1 MGKFGRFLQSPANWC
16 GLALSSVALVLSAL
30 GLTRWGGTVLAALGY
45 AVGFC
50 MAGLWLGFPKLSGD
64 AWDALNFA
72 PQDEQGD
79 MHSRMAHALD
89 AVRQLADNNPGGRLP
104 ASLRSKVLSLCQ
116 QLYALLE
123 QWERSKGELSL
134 DDSFYAQH
142 IATSYLPDALKTYL
156 SIPQQFAMTKVLS
169 NGKTAQETFNATL
182 DDLSRKVSQLGEA
195 LSAQDAQAFLNHSR
209 FLQEEFKASPH
220 ANAQIQ
226 AQANTLHNQAR

>member
-1 MGKFGRFLQSPANWC
+1 MGKLGRFLQSPANWF

-30 GLTRWGGTVLAALGY
+30 GLTRWGGLALAALGY

-64 AWDALNFA
+64 AWDALNFDRE
-72 PQDEQGD
+72 QGEQGD

-89 AVRQLADNNPGGRLP
+89 AVRQLADNNPQGRLP
-104 ASLRSKVLSLCQ
+104 ASLRTKVLSLCQ

-142 IATSYLPDALKTYL
+142 IATSYLPDALRTYL

-182 DDLSRKVSQLGEA
+182 DDLSRKVNQLGEA

-209 FLQEEFKASPH
+209 FLQEEFKASSNANLH
-220 ANAQIQ
+220 ANAVQS
-226 AQANTLHNQAR
+226 QAR